1 MNKRILFAVILCMMT
16 MLVCAC
22 GKVDDDVN
30 TESTTLA
37 EIKEE
42 TVAETLAETVEGEF
56 VGWADNH
63 TVEVKVEESPMAFM
77 VMDETVKSILENFEK
92 GTIFTFEVERDNE
105 MQMITKVL
113 GE

>member
-1 MNKRILFAVILCMMT
+1 
-16 MLVCAC
+16 
-22 GKVDDDVN
+22 
-30 TESTTLA
+30 
-37 EIKEE
+37 
-42 TVAETLAETVEGEF
+42 
-56 VGWADNH
+56 
-63 TVEVKVEESPMAFM
+63 MAFM

>member
-22 GKVDDDVN
+22 GKVEDDVN

-42 TVAETLAETVEGEF
+42 TVAETVEGEF

-63 TVEVKVEESPMAFM
+63 TVEVKVEDSPMAFM